1 MKLTGI
7 IENVFGG
14 RYVFRG
20 YATLAN
26 LVKFSKPNYSY
37 QRPIDNKR
45 IEDIESFLKDGSIY
59 RFFSE
64 LLFGLQFKDPNAIQ
78 KLQQPTI
85 PGGIRLD
92 DGIKIVKAKFTFDSV
107 IGENPSTKIISLDF
121 DEGSTQM
128 SRIDGNH
135 RLMAVE
141 RVLNLPSTNEN
152 DELKQQIGNIVVP
165 FSVLLQQEGDD
176 SEKFESAIF
185 FLINSKAKALTMEEN
200 LKSLLRNKCVSNSEL
215 QNIFSIG
222 HPELLRLLAEN
233 INPVV
238 YTCLSRL
245 LTNEFYTCIFKLV
258 DLFDHNGIDADI
270 NETAAAFMQVNND
283 FEVLGLK
290 DYCKNINVICAMVY
304 FYCKNRSL
312 YKLLIKWISTNKV
325 FLVERVSAETIIE
338 LFNQFSKA
346 KKKIF
351 VAMPYFGND
360 EIKSTNAIYHRVIDN
375 LNEKYSA
382 DLELL
387 GEIMTY
393 KGTTINIVNDVLTRI
408 NECDI
413 CFCDITDNNPNV
425 TYEMGMARALS
436 KHLVLLREIN
446 SAEPKSDYKLDYYD
460 TYKKNAYVTLEESIE
475 RNLKAI
481 LKDKYNYPID
491 D

>member
-37 QRPIDNKR
+37 QRPIDEER
-45 IEDIESFLKDGSIY
+45 IKEIELFLKDGSIY

-64 LLFGLQFKDPNAIQ
+64 LLFGLQFKDPNAIR
-78 KLQQPTI
+78 KLQMLTI

-92 DGIKIVKAKFTFDSV
+92 DNIKLVKAKFTFDDA

-121 DEGSTQM
+121 DEESTKM

-141 RVLNLPSTNEN
+141 RVLDLPANDEN
-152 DELKQQIGNIVVP
+152 DKLKQQIGNIVVP

-176 SEKFESAIF
+176 SVKFESAIF

-200 LKSLLRNKCVSNSEL
+200 LKSLLKNKYVSNAEL
-215 QNIFSIG
+215 QDIFSIG
-222 HPELLRLLAEN
+222 RPELLRKLSEN
-233 INPVV
+233 INPDI
-238 YTCLSRL
+238 YPCLSQL
-245 LTNEFYTCIFKLV
+245 LTNEFYTCVYKLV
-258 DLFDHNGIDADI
+258 SLFDKNEIDVDI
-270 NETAAAFMQVNND
+270 NETATAFMQVNND
-283 FEVLGLK
+283 FEALGLK
-290 DYCKNINVICAMVY
+290 DSCKSISVICAMVY
-304 FYCKNRSL
+304 YYCMNRSW
-312 YKLLIKWISTNKV
+312 YKLLVKWISTNKV
-325 FLVERVSAETIIE
+325 FLVDRVSAETIID
-338 LFNQFSKA
+338 LFSQFSKS

-351 VAMPYFGND
+351 VAMPYFGDD
-360 EIKSTNAIYHRVIDN
+360 EIKSVNAIYHRVIN
-375 LNEKYSA
+375 KLNEKYSA

-387 GEIMTY
+387 GDIMTY
-393 KGTTINIVNDVLTRI
+393 KGTTINIVNDILTRI
-408 NECDI
+408 NDCNI

-425 TYEMGMARALS
+425 TYEMGMARALDR
-436 KHLVLLREIN
+436 HLVLLREIN

-475 RNLKAI
+475 KNLKAI